1 MKNSKVLIATPM
13 MHQISTQFYMSMM
26 SLRGTGEIASAIEMG
41 SLVYMSRN
49 KLALKAIQGGFDY
62 IVWID
67 SDMVFQPDL
76 IKRFM
81 ENAQYDRDFV
91 ASLCFRRCF
100 PTQPVIFK
108 EIVYH
113 TKENGEV
120 IHDAIPYLDYPKNK
134 TFEIG
139 GAGFGCCL
147 TKVSMIKDVAE
158 KFKLAPFDPLPFLGE
173 DYSFCWKAKQIGYKL
188 WCDSRIKVGHVGE
201 YVYDEEAWLAQEKA
215 EKAEGGK

>member
-1 MKNSKVLIATPM
+1 MKNPKILIATPM

-26 SLRGTGEIASAIEMG
+26 GLRGIGETASAIEMG

-91 ASLCFRRCF
+91 SSLCFRSPVVWLF
-100 PTQPVIFK
+100 P
-108 EIVYH
+108 
-113 TKENGEV
+113 
-120 IHDAIPYLDYPKNK
+120 A
-134 TFEIG
+134 
-139 GAGFGCCL
+139 
-147 TKVSMIKDVAE
+147 
-158 KFKLAPFDPLPFLGE
+158 
-173 DYSFCWKAKQIGYKL
+173 
-188 WCDSRIKVGHVGE
+188 
-201 YVYDEEAWLAQEKA
+201 
-215 EKAEGGK
+215 